1 MSPRHVV
8 LVHGAWHGAWC
19 WAALQ
24 AELENRGIASLAVD
38 LPGHG
43 TSTAAF
49 TDLHGDAAI
58 VVELLQHLA
67 SRGVQDP
74 VLVGH
79 SYGGAVITEAA
90 SRFDRIDHLVYVAA
104 FALDQGESVI
114 SALGS
119 FGRVSN
125 ALDSAVIQHD
135 DGTSTI
141 DPTRAKDAF
150 YGSCSDA
157 VARAAVARLCPQ
169 PAATVMQPTTGS
181 PRDRITST
189 YVICERDQA
198 VAVEHQRVMASRC
211 TTTVS
216 LDTDHSPFASMV
228 TETADLI
235 ERIAR
240 AAT

>member
-1 MSPRHVV
+1 MTSRHVV

-24 AELENRGIASLAVD
+24 AELDRRGVASLAVD

-43 TSTAAF
+43 ASTEPF
-49 TDLHGDAAI
+49 TDLHGDAMA
-58 VVELLQHLA
+58 VVGVLRRLA
-67 SRGVQDP
+67 ERGIHDP

-90 SRFDRIDHLVYVAA
+90 TRHGEVDHLVYIAA
-104 FALDQGESVI
+104 FALDKGESVI

-119 FGRVSN
+119 FDRVAN
-125 ALDSAVIQHD
+125 ALEPAVRQHE

-141 DPTRAKDAF
+141 DPVGARAAF
-150 YGSCSDA
+150 YGSCDDA
-157 VARAAVARLCPQ
+157 VVATAVARLCPQ
-169 PAATVMQPTTGS
+169 PAATVIQPTTGD
-181 PRDRITST
+181 PRRSIAST

-198 VAVEHQRVMASRC
+198 VPVEHQRIMAARC
-211 TTTVS
+211 ASSIS

-228 TETADLI
+228 AETADII

-240 AAT
+240 SSK

>member
-24 AELENRGIASLAVD
+24 AELENRGIASLAID

-43 TSTAAF
+43 ASTAAF
-49 TDLHGDAAI
+49 TDLHGDAVA
-58 VVELLQHLA
+58 VVELLEQLA
-67 SRGVQDP
+67 ARGIEDP

-90 SRFDRIDHLVYVAA
+90 GRFDRVSHLVYVAA

-125 ALDSAVIQHD
+125 ALDAAVRQHD

-141 DPTRAKDAF
+141 DPARAKDAF
-150 YGSCSDA
+150 YGSCSDEI
-157 VARAAVARLCPQ
+157 VGAAVARLCPQ
-169 PAATVMQPTTGS
+169 PAATVMQPTTGN
-181 PRDRITST
+181 PRERIAST

-198 VAVEHQRVMASRC
+198 VALEHQRTMAARC
-211 TTTVS
+211 GNAVS
-216 LDTDHSPFASMV
+216 FDTDHSPFASMV
-228 TETADLI
+228 VETADLL

-240 AAT
+240 DSA

>member
-24 AELENRGIASLAVD
+24 ADLEQRGIASLALD

-43 TSTAAF
+43 SSTAAF
-49 TDLHGDAAI
+49 TDLHGDASS
-58 VVELLQHLA
+58 VVELLEQLA
-67 SRGVQDP
+67 SRGIHDP

-90 SRFDRIDHLVYVAA
+90 GRFARVGHLVYVAA
-104 FALDQGESVI
+104 FALDRGESVI

-125 ALDSAVIQHD
+125 ALDNAVVQHD

-141 DPTRAKDAF
+141 DPDRARDAF
-150 YGSCSDA
+150 YGCCSDE
-157 VARAAVARLCPQ
+157 VVRAAVARLCPQ
-169 PAATVMQPTTGS
+169 PAATVMQPTTGD
-181 PRDRITST
+181 PRARIEST

-198 VAVEHQRVMASRC
+198 VAVEHQRTMATRC
-211 TTTVS
+211 TNTIS
-216 LDTDHSPFASMV
+216 FDTDHSPFASMV
-228 TETADLI
+228 GETADLL

-240 AAT
+240 DAR

>member
-24 AELENRGIASLAVD
+24 AELENRGVASLAID

-43 TSTAAF
+43 TSTADF
-49 TDLHGDAAI
+49 TDLHGDAES
-58 VVELLQHLA
+58 VVELLERLA
-67 SRGVQDP
+67 ARGITDP

-90 SRFDRIDHLVYVAA
+90 GRFDRVAHLVYIAA
-104 FALDQGESVI
+104 FALDAGESVI
-114 SALGS
+114 AALGS

-125 ALDSAVIQHD
+125 ALESAVRQHD

-141 DPTRAKDAF
+141 EPTRAKDAF
-150 YGSCSDA
+150 YGSCTDA
-157 VARAAVARLCPQ
+157 VAAAAVARLGPQ
-169 PAATVMQPTTGS
+169 PAATVMQPTTGN
-181 PRDRITST
+181 PRERITST

-198 VAVEHQRVMASRC
+198 VAVEHQRTMAARC
-211 TTTVS
+211 TNVVS
-216 LDTDHSPFASMV
+216 FDTDHSPFASMV
-228 TETADLI
+228 TETADLL

-240 AAT
+240 DAP

>member
-1 MSPRHVV
+1 MTSHHVV

-43 TSTAAF
+43 ASTDSF
-49 TDLHGDAAI
+49 TDLHGDALA
-58 VVELLQHLA
+58 VVGVLDRLA
-67 SRGVQDP
+67 TRGIHDP

-90 SRFDRIDHLVYVAA
+90 ARFDAVSHLVYVAA

-114 SALGS
+114 SAMGS

-125 ALDSAVIQHD
+125 ALDSAVRQHE

-141 DPTRAKDAF
+141 DPVGAREAF
-150 YGSCSDA
+150 YGMCDA
-157 VARAAVARLCPQ
+157 AVVDAAVARLCPQ
-169 PAATVMQPTTGS
+169 PAATVMQPITS
-181 PRDRITST
+181 NPRERIPST
-189 YVICERDQA
+189 YVICERDRA
-198 VAVEHQRVMASRC
+198 VAVEHQRIMAARC
-211 TTTVS
+211 ATSVS

-228 TETADLI
+228 PETAEII
-235 ERIAR
+235 ERLAR
-240 AAT
+240 LTS